1 MSQLLKIKATIIG
14 ETVIN
19 HTISVLGTDTDLNK
33 VAKEFLKHQYPGKI
47 NKICD
52 IETKLTSKKQ
62 NRR

>member
-19 HTISVLGTDTDLNK
+19 HTISVIGSDTDLNK
-33 VAKEFLKHQYPGKI
+33 TAEEFLKRQYPNKI
-47 NKICD
+47 DKICD